1 VDFPPRLPDISASP
15 AKDWAVLPSLH
26 LLLAVW
32 RFVRGCTLSVAWLSL
47 RLNVSI
53 SGNHEKADRTLCEPL
68 SEGLDLSFVF
78 LILLRQLLVRLR
90 QQRFKMLDP
99 LIPTEQSALGDA
111 DFLLERRVLLHQLIV
126 RGSATSAF
134 ADRQSHLLLY
144 DIERI
149 KVVFQEFQLSL
160 LGARICRS
168 SDDLVL
174 LSDLVELHLQLHHL
188 RSSAKSA

>member
-1 VDFPPRLPDISASP
+1 MKRRTRILRETSETEHDCHVLTHVASRSPSHPAALFLVDFPPRLPDISASP

-32 RFVRGCTLSVAWLSL
+32 RFVRVCILSVAWLSL

-99 LIPTEQSALGDA
+99 LI
-111 DFLLERRVLLHQLIV
+111 
-126 RGSATSAF
+126 
-134 ADRQSHLLLY
+134 
-144 DIERI
+144 
-149 KVVFQEFQLSL
+149 
-160 LGARICRS
+160 
-168 SDDLVL
+168 SD
-174 LSDLVELHLQLHHL
+174 
-188 RSSAKSA
+188 